1 MRNIEYAFD
10 AVELNALHHA
20 TDYKQ
25 VESAL
30 GYLSSWNMSFP
41 IVTIYISGDDEIRAV
56 YYSKADDKRAGY
68 VLAAVWHDDHFGF
81 HS

>member
-1 MRNIEYAFD
+1 MRNIQYAFD
-10 AVELNALHHA
+10 AVELNAVHHA

-41 IVTIYISGDDEIRAV
+41 IVTIYIAGDEEIRAV
-56 YYSKADDKRAGY
+56 YYNKADDKRAGY

>member
-1 MRNIEYAFD
+1 MRNIQYAFD
-10 AVELNALHHA
+10 AVELNAVHHA

-41 IVTIYISGDDEIRAV
+41 IVTIYIAGDEEIRAV
-56 YYSKADDKRAGY
+56 YYNKADDKRA
-68 VLAAVWHDDHFGF
+68 VCTLTAVWSEDHFGF
-81 HS
+81 H